1 MITTATQLPSLSLIW
16 LLPLFGSLIVRVLPE
31 SRARFAR
38 RLTVGIVV
46 VVLMLALFIFSLD
59 SGEDAFSRTDDPR
72 IPLWF
77 GVHYHVGVDG
87 LSALLLP
94 VTAAISLCVLF
105 ASPRNELSRRGLA
118 QALFALSAILGALV
132 SLDALLLV
140 LFWVLSL
147 VPIGIEL
154 SRRGNRLAKAAYN
167 LVLIGSSL
175 PLILFLIGLALPG
188 AVHPVNGPAG
198 RFDLIELTRDG
209 VLNPS
214 LSTTILG
221 SLVLVGALVRI
232 GCFPLHLWIAPL
244 SQSGLGALSMISFST
259 PLGIFVV
266 TRVLLPIFPELCAQV
281 FPYLLPFG
289 LLTAFYGAVVA
300 LGQYELRRALGF
312 FWISQ
317 QGFLLS
323 GLSSLTAEGTSG
335 ALLHSIE
342 TVIAR
347 TGLLLIGSAIAAR
360 VGTTDVRL
368 LGGLVVRAPRM
379 ATGFLLLSAAAIGLP
394 GTTGFVSEDLIVQG
408 LLRTQGLAATVLL
421 ISTALNGILLF
432 RLFQS
437 IFLGGPSA
445 HGGVAQLREFKDF
458 LPRERY
464 VSIVLVGLL
473 LAGGLL
479 ARPLLAVRQSVV
491 TALPTTPI
499 ENKIEPKKGG
509 H

>member
-1 MITTATQLPSLSLIW
+1 VSAPAYQLPSLSLIW
-16 LLPLFGSLIVRVLPE
+16 LLPLFGALVVRLLPE
-31 SRARFAR
+31 SRERFAR
-38 RLTVGIVV
+38 RLTVACNVV
-46 VVLMLALFIFSLD
+46 ILALACYIFSRD
-59 SGEDAFSRTDDPR
+59 SAEDAFSRQDDPR
-72 IPLWF
+72 IPLLF

-94 VTAAISLCVLF
+94 VTAAISLCVLI
-105 ASPRNELSRRGLA
+105 ASPRGELSRRGNA

-188 AVHPVNGPAG
+188 SVHLSAG
-198 RFDLIELTRDG
+198 SPGHFDLIELTRDG
-209 VLNPS
+209 VLPPK

-221 SLVLVGALVRI
+221 SLVLVGALVRV

-259 PLGIFVV
+259 PLGIFVLA
-266 TRVLLPIFPELCAQV
+266 RVLLPVFPELCAQT
-281 FPYLLPFG
+281 FPYLLYLS

-300 LGQYELRRALGF
+300 LGQHELQRALGF

-317 QGFLLS
+317 QGFLLA

-342 TVIAR
+342 TVVAR
-347 TGLLLIGSAIAAR
+347 TGLLLVGSAIAAR
-360 VGTTDVRL
+360 AGTTDVRM

-379 ATGFLLLSAAAIGLP
+379 ATGFLLLSAAAIALP
-394 GTTGFVSEDLIVQG
+394 GTAGFVSEDLIVHG
-408 LLRTQGLAATVLL
+408 LLRAHGLAAAVLL

-432 RLFQS
+432 RLFQR
-437 IFLGGPSA
+437 IFLGGPSPHSGA
-445 HGGVAQLREFKDF
+445 AQLREFKDF

-479 ARPLLAVRQSVV
+479 ARPLLSVRQSVV
-491 TALPTTPI
+491 TALPTTPL
-499 ENKIEPKKGG
+499 ETNKGG